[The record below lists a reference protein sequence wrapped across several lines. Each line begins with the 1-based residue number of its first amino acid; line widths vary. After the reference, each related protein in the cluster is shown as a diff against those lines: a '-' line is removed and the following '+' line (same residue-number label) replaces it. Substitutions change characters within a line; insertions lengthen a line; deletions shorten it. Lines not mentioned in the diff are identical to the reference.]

1 MFNMNV
7 DESASGALGSS
18 AIPVHPT
25 PASVRLFEILQ
36 GKYAYVQGQ
45 TIYANLRNPGVFS
58 RQVFTHLFKRAISHC
73 TYDDVLH
80 DWNKF
85 EACIQKRWPS
95 DDSCA
100 SRFRE
105 STFESWSTTMKLTV
119 RDLLTTNIYR
129 VLHSRSVLSYERYVD
144 WICATG
150 MVPAVKKPITQE
162 LHSKIKSL
170 RDRCV
175 CRELGHERTIRS
187 IGTELYEATREIIE
201 SLNSTFIPQ
210 FTEVTIEYLPRSDEY
225 VAYYCGRRIRLH
237 VLFPPAIFAG
247 TVTFDSPVQRLYQNI
262 FMCYRTLEHAK
273 ICQLLNTAPL
283 KAIVGHGGRDMY
295 KDILAHL
302 EQNSQRKDPKKEL
315 LNLLVKLS
323 ENKTISGVTD
333 VVEEF
338 ITDASNN
345 LVDRNRL
352 FGQPGETAAQGLKK
366 KVSNTVVKC
375 LTDQINEQFDQI
387 NGLEK
392 ERELYLKKIRSM
404 ESQLQASLGPGGNNP
419 AASAPAAVAAEAASV
434 DILTGST
441 ASAIEKLFNSP
452 SASLGARVSGHN
464 ESILNSFVSQYIPP
478 SREMTKDLTELWESE
493 LFNTFK
499 LTPVVDNQ
507 GQRLYVRYSSDTI
520 SILLGPFTY
529 LVAELLPVE
538 LVTDVYATLGI
549 VEIIDELYRSSRL
562 AIYIEDLGRKYCP
575 ASATGGDH
583 GIRQAPSARGDAE
596 PDHAKSKPARDPP
609 PGAGS

>member
-1 MFNMNV
+1 M
-7 DESASGALGSS
+7 
-18 AIPVHPT
+18 
-25 PASVRLFEILQ
+25 
-36 GKYAYVQGQ
+36 
-45 TIYANLRNPGVFS
+45 
-58 RQVFTHLFKRAISHC
+58 
-73 TYDDVLH
+73 
-80 DWNKF
+80 
-85 EACIQKRWPS
+85 
-95 DDSCA
+95 
-100 SRFRE
+100 
-105 STFESWSTTMKLTV
+105 
-119 RDLLTTNIYR
+119 
-129 VLHSRSVLSYERYVD
+129 
-144 WICATG
+144 
-150 MVPAVKKPITQE
+150 
-162 LHSKIKSL
+162 
-170 RDRCV
+170 
-175 CRELGHERTIRS
+175 
-187 IGTELYEATREIIE
+187 
-201 SLNSTFIPQ
+201 
-210 FTEVTIEYLPRSDEY
+210 
-225 VAYYCGRRIRLH
+225 
-237 VLFPPAIFAG
+237 
-247 TVTFDSPVQRLYQNI
+247 
-262 FMCYRTLEHAK
+262 
-273 ICQLLNTAPL
+273 
-283 KAIVGHGGRDMY
+283 
-295 KDILAHL
+295 
-302 EQNSQRKDPKKEL
+302 
-315 LNLLVKLS
+315 
-323 ENKTISGVTD
+323 
-333 VVEEF
+333 EEF

-529 LVAELLPVE
+529 LVAELSPVE